1 METSKLNIKKIISSP
16 ITLFFCIVAGILV
29 GTYYKGSIEILELFS
44 KIYMSLLQMCVVPL
58 VFAAVVVNISVLLS
72 KEFRNVLTK
81 IIVAAVAV
89 LIISSIFGTLTAYSL
104 RSFLKPNQQMI
115 EAIAMLQGGDDA
127 TSSVPEFTSVSYY
140 NSVDEASEH
149 TVEYKPTD
157 FLLNIVPKNI
167 FAACTNGDILG
178 IIFFSLITGIM
189 LSFIDKEKAEGL
201 KRGLEGTYQ
210 IFCKFI
216 NYLLTFLPVGM
227 FSILAVQFSQQGMAQ
242 IIRPLMR
249 LILTIY
255 LACVVIIIFVFIMIQ
270 MRTKCSLKTHL
281 NAIQRAFFLSI
292 STSSCIATLAVVT
305 EDIIKHFKLKEKL
318 IRSVMPITI
327 TTIQSGVIASSAV
340 IVVFAA
346 LLYDVPLTLN
356 ALTIIIIGSIFYAF
370 SIIGV
375 PGIVAATMIGLVVE
389 PLGIPS
395 QVISIIMI
403 SIVMFF
409 DPIAVFASV
418 YCSVGISTCIV
429 PKEDNPTMEAKDE

>member
-1 METSKLNIKKIISSP
+1 MEKNKLIIKKIISSP
-16 ITLFFCIVAGILV
+16 VTLFICIAAGILV
-29 GTYYKGSIEILELFS
+29 GTYYKGSIGFLELFS

-81 IIVAAVAV
+81 IIVAALAV
-89 LIISSIFGTLTAYSL
+89 LIISSVFGTLTAYSL

-115 EAIAMLQGGDDA
+115 EAIAALQGGDDA
-127 TSSVPEFTSVSYY
+127 GSAPEFISVNYQ

-149 TVEYKPTD
+149 AVEYKPTD
-157 FLLNIVPKNI
+157 FFLNIVPKNI

-189 LSFIDKEKAEGL
+189 LSFIDKDKAEGL

-216 NYLLTFLPVGM
+216 NYLLTLLPLGI

-249 LILTIY
+249 LIFTIY
-255 LACVVIIIFVFIMIQ
+255 LACIVIIIFVFIMIQ
-270 MRTKCSLKTHL
+270 IRTKCSLKTHF
-281 NAIQRAFFLSI
+281 NAIQRTFFLSI

-305 EDIIKHFKLKEKL
+305 EDIIKYFKLKEKL

-375 PGIVAATMIGLVVE
+375 PGIVAATMIGIVVE

-395 QVISIIMI
+395 QIISIILI
-403 SIVMFF
+403 SSIMFF

-429 PKEDNPTMEAKDE
+429 PKEDNQTLEAKDE